1 MEVRFCHNCGAK
13 LKENT
18 KFCGIC
24 GTPVLQ
30 FPEPKS
36 EAAAPVFQPEPEAPE
51 TGATSV
57 KAVNEVAVPSANT
70 SSVKASSAKR
80 KTALKAMKKYEQ
92 RSYKMVSV
100 EQALA
105 KIKND
110 NAR

>member
-1 MEVRFCHNCGAK
+1 MRFYYGYGYVSEF
-13 LKENT
+13 LVSGPTTLT
-18 KFCGIC
+18 KGW
-24 GTPVLQ
+24 T
-30 FPEPKS
+30 
-36 EAAAPVFQPEPEAPE
+36 EPEAPQ
-51 TGATSV
+51 TGASSV
-57 KAVNEVAVPSANT
+57 KAANEVAVPSANT

-92 RSYKMVSV
+92 RSYKFVTV